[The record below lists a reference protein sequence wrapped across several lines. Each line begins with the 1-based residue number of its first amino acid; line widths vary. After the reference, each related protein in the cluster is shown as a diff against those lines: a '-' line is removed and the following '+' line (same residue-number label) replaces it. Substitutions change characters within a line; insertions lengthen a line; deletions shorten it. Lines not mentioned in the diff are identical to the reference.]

1 MKEMDEILHI
11 LPYTLRRIFQT
22 HPELFQGLLEIRLRV
37 GQPVGIHY
45 ARGNYFLGKNGTKEV
60 LHKNIWIVEQSW
72 LTEVLDTISSY
83 SLYAFEEDMQQGY
96 VTIRG
101 GHRVGIAGE
110 ITMEGE
116 KVMQIKHITF
126 MNIRVARQYPGC
138 ARGCLPY
145 ITGENGI
152 LSTLLLSPP
161 RCGKTTILRDLIRM
175 ISCGEGLSRGYQVG
189 VVDERSELA
198 ACYFGIPQ
206 NDVGNRTDV
215 LDGCPKAEGITMLLR
230 AMAPEVIAVDEIG
243 GSRDLEAVKGVAG
256 CGVSMLAT
264 AHAEGMEELIS
275 RPLLKS
281 FVEMHLFQRYI
292 LLDSGRFLGTIRA
305 VYNDHGACMYQKTM
319 EDRVM
324 QCG

>member
-1 MKEMDEILHI
+1 MKEREEILHI
-11 LPYTLRRIFQT
+11 LPYALQHVFEA
-22 HPELFQGLLEIRLRV
+22 HSELFQGLLEIRLRV

-45 ARGNYFLGKNGTKEV
+45 AIGNFFLGKNGTKEV
-60 LHKNIWIVEQSW
+60 LYKNAWIVEQDW
-72 LTEVLDTISSY
+72 LAEVLDAISSY
-83 SLYAFEEDMQQGY
+83 SLYAFEEEMRQGF

-116 KVMQIKHITF
+116 KVMQVKHVTF

-138 ARGCLPY
+138 ARECLPY

-175 ISCGEGLSRGYQVG
+175 ISSGEGLPRGYQVG

-198 ACYFGIPQ
+198 ACHFGIPQ
-206 NDVGNRTDV
+206 NDVGSRTDV

-230 AMAPEVIAVDEIG
+230 SMAPEVIAVDEIG
-243 GSRDLEAVKGVAG
+243 GSRDLEAVKGAAG

-264 AHAEGMEELIS
+264 AHAEGMEELVS

-292 LLDSGRFLGTIRA
+292 LLDSGRFLGSIRA
-305 VYNDHGACMYQKTM
+305 VYNDHGACIYQKAI
-319 EDRVM
+319 EDRVVR
-324 QCG
+324 CG

>member
-83 SLYAFEEDMQQGY
+83 SLYAFEEEMRQGY

-116 KVMQIKHITF
+116 KDADKAYYIYE
-126 MNIRVARQYPGC
+126 YP
-138 ARGCLPY
+138 
-145 ITGENGI
+145 
-152 LSTLLLSPP
+152 
-161 RCGKTTILRDLIRM
+161 CGKTV
-175 ISCGEGLSRGYQVG
+175 SGLCQ
-189 VVDERSELA
+189 
-198 ACYFGIPQ
+198 
-206 NDVGNRTDV
+206 
-215 LDGCPKAEGITMLLR
+215 
-230 AMAPEVIAVDEIG
+230 
-243 GSRDLEAVKGVAG
+243 
-256 CGVSMLAT
+256 GVSALYYRRKWNFKYIA
-264 AHAEGMEELIS
+264 AFSAALWENNDIKRSDPYDLVWRGIVQRLSGWCS
-275 RPLLKS
+275 R
-281 FVEMHLFQRYI
+281 
-292 LLDSGRFLGTIRA
+292 
-305 VYNDHGACMYQKTM
+305 
-319 EDRVM
+319 
-324 QCG
+324 